1 MINVVTV
8 WDSRPS
14 RLEDQCDPSDYALAQ
29 VESMRAQFRKHL
41 TVKHRFVC
49 FTDQPTAVREICT
62 SDDMVIPLRK
72 DWGGWWSKIEIF
84 SWVWHDQALYCDLDN
99 VLMGNVDQLA
109 ENTEDETF
117 MAARDWDYPI
127 FNSSLMR
134 FRGDYR
140 PIFEAFARDP
150 QGNANKHQTIP
161 CLGDQSFIASVL
173 DRRGITP
180 AFWQNALPGFFKSRR
195 DVAAG
200 RLDDSPMVLWH
211 GRLKPWQFSSHD
223 PAPGGSDNE
232 RVRRASLGLL

>member
-14 RLEDQCDPSDYALAQ
+14 RLEEICDPSDYALAQ

-49 FTDQPTAVREICT
+49 FTDRPTEVRSVCT
-62 SDDMVIPLRK
+62 ADDMVIPLRK

-84 SWVWHDQALYCDLDN
+84 SWVWHDTALYCDLDN
-99 VLMGNVDQLA
+99 VLLGNVNALV
-109 ENTEDETF
+109 TGPHEDTF
-117 MAARDWDYPI
+117 FAARDWDYPI

-140 PIFEAFARDP
+140 PIFEQFAKDP
-150 QGNANKHQTIP
+150 QLYADLHSAIP
-161 CLGDQSFIASVL
+161 NLGDQSFIATAL
-173 DRRGITP
+173 DRKGITP
-180 AFWQNALPGFFKSRR
+180 TFWQNELPGFFKSRR

-211 GRLKPWQFSSHD
+211 GRLKPWQLPMNMVLS
-223 PAPGGSDNE
+223 GDNA
-232 RVRRASLGLL
+232 RVRDASMGEL